1 MRLKLNG
8 YVSADD
14 DKEIFQWFGYSAF
27 SPKDVRDALEQ
38 LPEGETLTLEI
49 NSGGGSVWAGSEIYS
64 VLRSSSADT
73 VAEIQSLAA
82 SAASYVAIG
91 CNRVMISPVAQMMI
105 HPPSTATSGD
115 AAQHRQS
122 IKILNSIAG
131 SILNAYELKCGGKRT
146 RQQLASMMQAET
158 WLTAQE
164 AVDAGLADEILYD
177 DDAVLNP
184 ADIVNACGMPNLA
197 AMRAEYQKAHQAKE
211 PPEATPVDNW
221 QDAARL
227 AIEKLRFYKEAN
239 Q

>member
-8 YVSADD
+8 YVAADD
-14 DKEIFQWFGYSAF
+14 DKEIFQWFGYAAF

-64 VLRSSSADT
+64 VLRGSNAET

-91 CNRVMISPVAQMMI
+91 CNRVLISPVGQMMI
-105 HPPSTATSGD
+105 HPPSIATSGD

-122 IKILNSIAG
+122 IKILNSITG
-131 SILNAYELKCGGKRT
+131 SILNAYELKCAGKRT

-184 ADIVNACGMPNLA
+184 ADFVNAFGMPDLA
-197 AMRAEYQKAHQAKE
+197 AMRAEYQKAHTSQK
-211 PPEATPVDNW
+211 PPADPPVDNW

-227 AIEKLRFYKEAN
+227 AIEKNRFL
-239 Q
+239 

>member
-8 YVSADD
+8 YVAADD

-27 SPKDVRDALEQ
+27 SPKDVRDALEK
-38 LPEGETLTLEI
+38 LPDGETLTLEI

-64 VLRSSSADT
+64 VLRGSNADT

-115 AAQHRQS
+115 AAEHRQS

-131 SILNAYELKCGGKRT
+131 SILNAYELKCAGKRT

-184 ADIVNACGMPNLA
+184 ADFINAFGMPDLA
-197 AMRAEYQKAHQAKE
+197 AMRAEYQKAHTSQK
-211 PPEATPVDNW
+211 PPTYPPVDNW

-227 AIEKLRFYKEAN
+227 AIEKNRFL
-239 Q
+239 

>member
-8 YVSADD
+8 YVAADD
-14 DKEIFQWFGYSAF
+14 DKAIFNWFGYSAF
-27 SPKDVRDALEQ
+27 SPQDVRDALEQ

-64 VLRSSSADT
+64 VLRGSNAET

-91 CNRVMISPVAQMMI
+91 CNRVLISPVGQMMI

-131 SILNAYELKCGGKRT
+131 SILNAYEIKSAGKRT

-184 ADIVNACGMPNLA
+184 ADFINAFGMPDLA
-197 AMRAEYQKAHQAKE
+197 AMRAEYQKAHTAQE
-211 PPEATPVDNW
+211 PPADPPVENW

-227 AIEKLRFYKEAN
+227 AIEKLRFL
-239 Q
+239 

>member
-8 YVSADD
+8 YVASDA
-14 DKEIFQWFGYSAF
+14 DKEIYQWWGLSAF
-27 SPKDVRDALEQ
+27 SPQDVRDALEQ
-38 LPEGETLTLEI
+38 LPEGEMLTLEI
-49 NSGGGSVWAGSEIYS
+49 NCNGGDVWAGGEIYS
-64 VLRSSSADT
+64 VLRGSNADT
-73 VAEIQSLAA
+73 AAEIQSLAA
-82 SAASYVAIG
+82 SAASYIAIG
-91 CNRVMISPVAQMMI
+91 CNRVLISPVAQMMI

-115 AAQHRQS
+115 AAEHRQS

-131 SILNAYELKCGGKRT
+131 SILNAYELKCAGKRT

-197 AMRAEYQKAHQAKE
+197 AMRAEYQKAHTAQE
-211 PPEATPVDNW
+211 PPADPPVENW

-227 AIEKLRFYKEAN
+227 AIEKMRFI
-239 Q
+239 